1 MLIMVISMKSEKKHL
16 LSGLRGQIVRT
27 FDSEDK
33 SFTSN
38 HEVKIS
44 GKIVGI
50 ARANE
55 ALVVASESGAVQV

>member
-1 MLIMVISMKSEKKHL
+1 M
-16 LSGLRGQIVRT
+16 RT

-50 ARANE
+50 ARAND
-55 ALVVASESGAVQV
+55 ALVVASDSGAVQV